1 MEKELSEYHEGSHQ
15 IFDLL
20 PRVRNNSRFP
30 YALFFFSFFFFFKF
44 YICFVLT
51 LLPRNWLVLR
61 PLRVR

>member
-1 MEKELSEYHEGSHQ
+1 MEKELSEYHEESHQ

-30 YALFFFSFFFFFKF
+30 YALF
-44 YICFVLT
+44 LT